1 MKHQITINGIVCEYN
16 TREELADIMAVIGVS
31 ASAEAPAAAKGKK
44 SGSKATKGKGKAATN
59 SEAVKPTTRKEA
71 LEAWANAKGITD
83 ESKAKYKALVNS
95 SSDFYQALW
104 AKRSS
109 DKAYN
114 ADVKKFGKSVANK
127 NYHKRICELA
137 SIESKK

>member
-16 TREELADIMAVIGVS
+16 TREELADIMAVMGMS
-31 ASAEAPAAAKGKK
+31 ASAPASAKSKK
-44 SGSKATKGKGKAATN
+44 SGSKATKGKGKAVAN

-71 LEAWANAKGITD
+71 LEAWANAKGITA
-83 ESKAKYKALVNS
+83 ESKAKYNALVNGN
-95 SSDFYQALW
+95 SDFYKSHW
-104 AKRSS
+104 AKRTS

-137 SIESKK
+137 AIESKK

>member
-1 MKHQITINGIVCEYN
+1 MKKIIINGIVCEYN
-16 TREELADIMAVIGVS
+16 TREELADLMAVAGM
-31 ASAEAPAAAKGKK
+31 SAEAPAPAKGKK
-44 SGSKATKGKGKAATN
+44 SGSKATKGKGKAAVSSVAT
-59 SEAVKPTTRKEA
+59 KPTTRKEA
-71 LEAWANAKGITD
+71 LEAWANAKGITE

-104 AKRSS
+104 AKRTS

-114 ADVKKFGKSVANK
+114 ADVKKFGKSQANK